1 MYVDYVRVYQDGGGN
16 PPGFST
22 TIQAESYG
30 SNAGVQLENTTDA
43 GGGQNVGYI
52 DTGDWMAY
60 NSINIPTTGTY
71 KVEYRVASLGGG
83 GRLSLDV
90 NAGANVLG
98 YLDIP
103 STGGWQNWTT
113 VSHNV
118 TINAGTY
125 NFGIFAQAG
134 GFNLNWFRITKL

>member
-1 MYVDYVRVYQDGGGN
+1 
-16 PPGFST
+16 
-22 TIQAESYG
+22 
-30 SNAGVQLENTTDA
+30 
-43 GGGQNVGYI
+43 
-52 DTGDWMAY
+52 
-60 NSINIPTTGTY
+60 
-71 KVEYRVASLGGG
+71 VASLNGG

-98 YLDIP
+98 YVDIP

-125 NFGIFAQAG
+125 NFGVFAQSG
-134 GFNLNWFRITKL
+134 GWNFNWFRITKL